1 MHNRY
6 SSAALCAAIRTV
18 PIAAVIALAAAFPS
32 AAQTAQPFRIGMATD
47 MSSAYSD
54 LSGKYSVAA
63 AQMAIEDFG
72 GSVLGRQIEL
82 LTADHQ
88 LKPTIGSAIVT
99 EWFDRDNV
107 SAVFGLAGSSVSM
120 AAQAIAKARPK
131 RTIVYTIAQT
141 SDLIG
146 KACLPNGVHW
156 APDFYALGVSPT
168 RYVSQKLG
176 KDWYVMVQDTA
187 AGPPARAAAI
197 AGIKAGG
204 GRVHGD
210 VRVPVNAG
218 DVSSFVLQAQGARAN
233 SIALGFGGADMVNV
247 IKAAR
252 QFGLSREGVTFV
264 AGGGLFTTDIAAMG
278 PQLAAGVTFATP
290 FYAEMNDEARAWS
303 KRFFAKTG
311 RYPAFS
317 HVDEYQAVLHYLK
330 AVQKAGTDDATSVVP
345 TMRAMPVNSF
355 AVKDGRIREDN
366 QLVRTMYLG
375 KVKTESQSKSPA
387 DYLELLATI
396 SPEEAFSPIGQSE
409 CSMVKKQP

>member
-1 MHNRY
+1 MQCSVAGGRFAVHVV
-6 SSAALCAAIRTV
+6 SIAAALVSAA
-18 PIAAVIALAAAFPS
+18 ALPAR
-32 AAQTAQPFRIGMATD
+32 AQTAQPFKIGMATD

-72 GSVLGRQIEL
+72 GSVLGRRIEL

-88 LKPTIGSAIVT
+88 LKPTIGSALVT

-120 AAQAIAKARPK
+120 AAQAIAKERPK

-146 KACLPNGVHW
+146 KACIPNGVHW

-187 AGPPARAAAI
+187 AGPPARAAAF

-204 GRVHGD
+204 GRVLGD

-218 DVSSFVLQAQGARAN
+218 DVSSFVLQAQGVRAN
-233 SIALGFGGADMVNV
+233 SIALGFGGTDMVNV

-252 QFGLSREGVTFV
+252 QFGLSKEGVTFV

-290 FYAEMNDEARAWS
+290 FYSEMNDEARAWS
-303 KRFFAKTG
+303 KRFLAKTG

-317 HVDEYQAVLHYLK
+317 HVDEYEAITHYLK
-330 AVQKAGTDDATSVVP
+330 AVQKAGSDDATVVVP

-366 QLVRTMYLG
+366 QLVRPMYLG
-375 KVKTESQSKSPA
+375 KVKSESQSKSA
-387 DYLELLATI
+387 GDYVDLLATI
-396 SPEEAFSPIGQSE
+396 PPEEAFSPIGQTE
-409 CSMVKKQP
+409 CPFAKKPS